1 MKGESDDGLGDEFA
15 EDQSKFI
22 PREVVIEEL
31 PDSEDSEG
39 SRAAQ
44 TCLVMGNLRPGRR
57 RTTRGGASDRDP
69 KSRPKAGQVPE
80 DGQPDG
86 HHCGAL
92 LSEGPRFDHRDQ
104 PAGHSGNRRLGAADQ
119 PAGDQGS
126 EMQAGRSER
135 AHRTV
140 SERGHPQIH
149 RQLGRHGAFG
159 AQPHRTGAR
168 PADSGRR
175 NHLQCGASEEG
186 AQTHPCR
193 GISKLVD
200 FLDCSELHLATPK
213 DKLDEDATA
222 SVAMVSAAARALW
235 SVSRSRKN
243 IQVMMKSGAVPLLAR
258 LLRSVHMDVVI
269 PTIGTISQCA
279 TDPCYQLAI
288 QTEGMVSDIVRHL
301 SADESPALRR
311 FCAETIYKC
320 CAKAATRDMV
330 RQSGGLDP
338 LVNMAKNPAT
348 KLDKALLAAVTGA
361 IWKTAVSPENVE
373 RFDQLKTVEVLVKL
387 LENVEEDER
396 VLSNVVGA
404 LGECLKFEHNR
415 NSLRRAN
422 GIPHL
427 VNLLNYTYPPLLEN
441 VPMVLRECAED
452 DESMREIERL
462 DGVRLIWSLL
472 KNDSP
477 QVQANA
483 AWSLV
488 PCIRHATDSGEM
500 VRCFVGG
507 LELIVNLLKSPDS
520 HVLACVCAAISEV
533 AKDIE
538 NLAVITDHGVV
549 PMLVNLVET
558 DDVELRQHLASAIAY
573 CCAWGSNCKEFGRY
587 ASNRL
592 APSSGYRIGRHH
604 AIGSV
609 HGGRGTGR
617 ASNHRPRPLPPVEEP
632 VQLHHNARERRGSV
646 SAQGGLCHRLE
657 AAGGGRRLFGQHPQA
672 GARGGDGAFGAE
684 PARHGRR
691 RRLIV

>member
-39 SRAAQ
+39 SRSS
-44 TCLVMGNLRPGRR
+44 
-57 RTTRGGASDRDP
+57 SDD
-69 KSRPKAGQVPE
+69 E
-80 DGQPDG
+80 
-86 HHCGAL
+86 
-92 LSEGPRFDHRDQ
+92 
-104 PAGHSGNRRLGAADQ
+104 
-119 PAGDQGS
+119 
-126 EMQAGRSER
+126 GRSER
-135 AHRTV
+135 PR
-140 SERGHPQIH
+140 SEIPPEYWHIQKLVKYLKTGNQTATIVALCCLKDHDLTTEINQLAIQEIGGLELLINLLETKDLKCKLGALSVLTELSQNGDIRKYIANLGGMALLVRNLTEPARDLQILVAETIYNVAQVKKARKH
-149 RQLGRHGAFG
+149 IRQ
-159 AQPHRTGAR
+159 
-168 PADSGRR
+168 
-175 NHLQCGASEEG
+175 
-186 AQTHPCR
+186 CR

-573 CCAWGSNCKEFGRY
+573 CCAWGSNCKEFGRLGAITPLVQY
-587 ASNRL
+587 MADGEPAVHRTTAL
-592 APSSGYRIGRHH
+592 ALFHLSKNPFNCITMHESGVVPFLLK
-604 AIGSV
+604 A
-609 HGGRGTGR
+609 
-617 ASNHRPRPLPPVEEP
+617 
-632 VQLHHNARERRGSV
+632 V
-646 SAQGGLCHRLE
+646 SATDWKLQEAAAGCLANIRKLALE
-657 AAGGGRRLFGQHPQA
+657 AETVHLVRNPPDTDDDA
-672 GARGGDGAFGAE
+672 D
-684 PARHGRR
+684 
-691 RRLIV
+691 